1 MRRAL
6 LKEEDKDK
14 KIVDVMSNG
23 GDDYDLMDSVLE
35 WANQVVGLRQP
46 NFLSHFCP

>member
-6 LKEEDKDK
+6 RRRRIRIIMILDM
-14 KIVDVMSNG
+14 MSKG

-35 WANQVVGLRQP
+35 
-46 NFLSHFCP
+46 

>member
-6 LKEEDKDK
+6 RGRIRIRI
-14 KIVDVMSNG
+14 IVDVMSNG

-35 WANQVVGLRQP
+35 
-46 NFLSHFCP
+46 

>member
-6 LKEEDKDK
+6 RRRRIRIRM
-14 KIVDVMSNG
+14 IVDMMSNG

-35 WANQVVGLRQP
+35 
-46 NFLSHFCP
+46 